1 MNKFVSIF
9 SKIFGISKN
18 AAIIACIAM
27 VLSIIGGAVYG
38 LRNLGD
44 DINYLFKDNPLIID
58 ETFNVVEEI
67 HKIGE
72 FTTATFYQEDVIYKT
87 KKKDELVL
95 IIKGKVRVGFDLSN
109 LSNDDIIVYSQ
120 TIKLRLPQVKI
131 FDVITNPS
139 GYETY
144 EESGKWSFEE
154 ITEYKKEAR
163 DIIEKNAL
171 ESGILQLAENT
182 AIEKLTMMF
191 QTLGFR
197 EVIIELKHPSGATLP
212 IELLPLMEISINNM
226 ENIEETNEIGSEIN

>member
-1 MNKFVSIF
+1 MSNLLSKVS
-9 SKIFGISKN
+9 KVFGISKN

-44 DINYLFKDNPLIID
+44 AINDLFRDNPLIID
-58 ETFNVVEEI
+58 KSFNVVEEI
-67 HKIGE
+67 HRIGE
-72 FTTATFYQEDVIYKT
+72 LTTATFYQEYVIYKT
-87 KKKDELVL
+87 KRKAELVL

-109 LSNDDIIVYSQ
+109 LSNDDIIVNST

-144 EESGKWSFEE
+144 EENGNWSFEE

-163 DIIEKNAL
+163 NNIEKNAL
-171 ESGILQLAENT
+171 ETGILQLAENT
-182 AIEKLTMMF
+182 AIEKLSTMF
-191 QTLGFR
+191 QTLGFK
-197 EVIIELKHPSGATLP
+197 EIIIELTYPREVTLP
-212 IELLPLMEISINNM
+212 MEFLENSINNM
-226 ENIEETNEIGSEIN
+226 EIINEIKSN

>member
-1 MNKFVSIF
+1 MNKFLSIF

-27 VLSIIGGAVYG
+27 FLSIIGGAVYG
-38 LRNLGD
+38 LRDLGD
-44 DINYLFKDNPLIID
+44 DINNLFKDNPLVID

-72 FTTATFYQEDVIYKT
+72 FTTATYYQENVVYKT

-95 IIKGKVRVGFDLSN
+95 IIKGKVRVGFDLSS
-109 LSNDDIIVYSQ
+109 LSNEDIVVYSE

-144 EESGKWSFEE
+144 EESGKWTFEE
-154 ITEYKKEAR
+154 VTEFKKEAR

-171 ESGILQLAENT
+171 ESGILQLAETT
-182 AIEKLTMMF
+182 AIEKLANML
-191 QTLGFR
+191 QTLGFK
-197 EVIIELKHPSGATLP
+197 EVIIELKYPSGTTPP
-212 IELLPLMEISINNM
+212 IELKPLLESSVIMDNM
-226 ENIEETNEIGSEIN
+226 EDIDEIESVTN

>member
-1 MNKFVSIF
+1 MNKFLSFF

-27 VLSIIGGAVYG
+27 ILSVVGGAVYG
-38 LRNLGD
+38 LRDLGN
-44 DINYLFKDNPLIID
+44 DISDLFKDNPLTID

-95 IIKGKVRVGFDLSN
+95 IIRGKVRVGFDLSN
-109 LSNDDIIVYSQ
+109 ISNGDIIVYSQ

-131 FDVITNPS
+131 FDIITNPS
-139 GYETY
+139 GYETF
-144 EESGKWSFEE
+144 EENGKWSFEE

-182 AIEKLTMMF
+182 AIEKLTTML
-191 QTLGFR
+191 QILGFK
-197 EVIIELKHPSGATLP
+197 EVIIELKYPSGISLP
-212 IELLPLMEISINNM
+212 VELNPLLETSIISM
-226 ENIEETNEIGSEIN
+226 ENTEEINEVKSGIN